1 MSEFESPARTLG
13 DCSADMAGKPIAAA
27 RRGLVPVQLG
37 VHSAFSS
44 GLQRASEVAIVS
56 TGNRTELYVGS
67 RAATRATSPRAT
79 HSASRAAS
87 RRWWSAKRRSSA
99 S

>member
-1 MSEFESPARTLG
+1 MREFESPARTLG

-27 RRGLVPVQLG
+27 AASLPVQLG
-37 VHSAFSS
+37 VHGAFSS